1 VKGDVVDA
9 MQILT
14 VEQVAEREQLSAKTV
29 RAIRAADLEASRLTQ
44 GRGGWR
50 LRDDAIAD
58 WLGVRS
64 NRAKPRPMPDVASG
78 ATGRAATTRA
88 GIDTGSHRWEI
99 GRLSPRS

>member
-14 VEQVAEREQLSAKTV
+14 VEQVAERVQLSAKTV

-64 NRAKPRPMPDVASG
+64 NRAKPWPMPDVRPVQPAEPRRPVRGSTRVQ
-78 ATGRAATTRA
+78 TG
-88 GIDTGSHRWEI
+88 
-99 GRLSPRS
+99 GRLVA